1 MFLPLFLFIIAYN
14 YRFVNKE
21 IWPWKQIFY
30 FFDMASTF
38 FLYAIPIAISVLILS
53 AIHWSLS
60 EYAERVAIR
69 EAGEAKS
76 YADSWYY
83 QMNDK
88 IKQADW
94 CINDFKK
101 DYDQRLSQL
110 EKRIK
115 ELTAIKSAVNDNE
128 LERLI

>member
-1 MFLPLFLFIIAYN
+1 
-14 YRFVNKE
+14 
-21 IWPWKQIFY
+21 
-30 FFDMASTF
+30 MASTF

-83 QMNDK
+83 RMNDK

-94 CINDFKK
+94 RIKDFKK
-101 DYDQRLSQL
+101 DYDQRLTQL
-110 EKRIK
+110 EKRIE